1 MAAATYTIHSLAV
14 ELARAMNDA
23 PTSITGNTQNAG
35 YRIMS
40 LTEYTRFALQCR
52 SGGIQTYTLNQI
64 GTSGVWD
71 YQIAQGA
78 DSPVALW
85 LENNTTPFSGDNDC
99 TYQVFCIGPSIF
111 QSVGTTD
118 TATSLT
124 LTGFPVN
131 FREALAR
138 VKEFIAGYRILQY
151 TQSNGINNIS
161 PEQAAQA
168 LRDDARNTRGAFGA

>member
-1 MAAATYTIHSLAV
+1 MAAATITVHSVAI

-23 PTSITGNTQNAG
+23 PTAISGSTVNAG

-40 LTEYTRFALQCR
+40 LAEYTRFALQCR
-52 SGGIQTYTLNQI
+52 TGNIQSYVLNQI

-71 YQIAQGA
+71 YAIAQGA
-78 DSPVALW
+78 DSPVALF
-85 LENNTTPFSGDNDC
+85 LENATTPFTGDNDC
-99 TYQVFCIGPSIF
+99 TYQVYCIGPSIM
-111 QSVGTTD
+111 QTVGTTD
-118 TATSLT
+118 TVASLT

-151 TQSNGINNIS
+151 TQSNGANNIS
-161 PEQAAQA
+161 PEQAAAA
-168 LRDDARNTRGAFGA
+168 LRQDARNTRGAFSA